1 MTKEQIIATIIII
14 GVLIAMFITFFL
26 LNRKTPRPEGCEDL
40 DAECETCPITTCL
53 KNSSNKEEF

>member
-40 DAECETCPITTCL
+40 DAECETCPIKSCL
-53 KNSSNKEEF
+53 KNTSEKEK

>member
-53 KNSSNKEEF
+53 KNSSKKEE